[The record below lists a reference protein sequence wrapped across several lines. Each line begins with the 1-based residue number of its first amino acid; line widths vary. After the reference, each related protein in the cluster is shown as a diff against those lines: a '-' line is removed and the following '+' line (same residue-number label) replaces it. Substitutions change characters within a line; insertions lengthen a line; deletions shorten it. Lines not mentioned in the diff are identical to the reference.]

1 MEKVIYLFLI
11 DPNKGGIA
19 MYAELTVDR
28 YVLAGP
34 SPCYRPIVQQKWTIL
49 YTLSGQGMIHDQGL
63 RLTCHTGSIDIIPP
77 GHQKSVCQPSPHR
90 LEGICCHFTAHAQW
104 SILLKSIQE
113 FCPDL
118 HIHIEQPI
126 LRQRVQHAF
135 ERLLEYCAEPV
146 SRYDNELSFHTLS
159 EILLSIIVYYEP
171 EEERTDPRITEIIDY
186 LKEHY
191 KEDLR
196 IEQLAQR
203 VCLSPSRLLH
213 LYKAETGETIVDTV
227 TRMRLEQAEYLLR
240 FTPQY
245 INEIAYEVGFNSQ
258 TYFSRKF
265 AEHFGVNPSTFR
277 QGHTLQPIVLTR

>member
-1 MEKVIYLFLI
+1 MKNRYVFLHHS
-11 DPNKGGIA
+11 KERGIT
-19 MYAELTVDR
+19 MYAELTADR

-34 SPCYRPIVQQKWTIL
+34 SPCYRPQVQQKWVIL
-49 YTLSGQGMIHDQGL
+49 YTLSGQGMIHDQDH
-63 RLTCHTGSIDIIPP
+63 RLECCTGSIDIIPP
-77 GHQKSVCQPSPHR
+77 GMQKSVCQPSHHR
-90 LEGICCHFTAHAQW
+90 LEGICCSFTAHPQW
-104 SILLKSIQE
+104 SILLKSIQD
-113 FCPDL
+113 FCPSL
-118 HIHIEQPI
+118 HIHIDHSI
-126 LRQRVQHAF
+126 LASRVQHAF
-135 ERLLEYCAEPV
+135 ERLLEYCTEPV

-159 EILLSIIVYYEP
+159 EILLSITVYYEP
-171 EEERTDPRITEIIDY
+171 QEDRTDSRITEIIQY
-186 LKEHY
+186 LQEHY

-196 IEQLAQR
+196 IEHLAQR

-265 AEHFGVNPSTFR
+265 VEHFGVNPSTFR
-277 QGHTLQPIVLTR
+277 QGHTLQPIILTS